1 MILPP
6 PAGIRAS
13 IPENYTM
20 YGEDAGEGGAGG
32 DFGMAY
38 AKRQYTNPQSG
49 VPFQWAKRQE
59 HENAEMRLK
68 YL

>member
-1 MILPP
+1 
-6 PAGIRAS
+6 
-13 IPENYTM
+13 
-20 YGEDAGEGGAGG
+20 
-32 DFGMAY
+32 MAY